1 MSKFKVAAVHAA
13 PVFLD
18 RQATLDK
25 VCSLVAKA
33 GEQDIRLAVFPEVFV
48 PGFPYWINLYP
59 PLAQG
64 PLNGRYVQESIEV
77 PGADVDLVCAAARD
91 AGTAVVL
98 GVSERDGGTC
108 YNTQVFIDADGTY
121 LGKHRKLQPT
131 YAERYIWG
139 QGDGSTLSVWD
150 SAVGRIGGLACW
162 ENMLNLARQALI
174 IDRMQ
179 IHASAWPALSTLAG
193 FEDVFEPQVDAV
205 SRAHAITGQ
214 CFVIVASDTVTEEML
229 QTIEE
234 ALGPQEML
242 KAGGGWSAI
251 IHPWGVFVVGPHRGE
266 EEKLVVAEIDLDEIA
281 AVKAFVDTAG
291 HSSRP
296 EILQLR
302 VDREA
307 KTGLVEDKTPDRN

>member
-1 MSKFKVAAVHAA
+1 MEQFKVAAAHAT

-18 RQATLDK
+18 RRATLDK
-25 VCSLVAKA
+25 VCSLLAEA
-33 GEQDIRLAVFPEVFV
+33 GKQDIRLVVFPEVFV

-64 PLNGRYVQESIEV
+64 PLNALYSQESVEI
-77 PGADVDLVCAAARD
+77 PGPDIDQVRAAAKD

-150 SAVGRIGGLACW
+150 SAVGRLGGLACW
-162 ENMLNLARQALI
+162 EHMSNLARQALVA
-174 IDRMQ
+174 DRIQ
-179 IHASAWPALSTLAG
+179 IHAGAWPALSTMAG
-193 FEDVFEPQVDAV
+193 FEDVFEPQIDAV

-214 CFVIVASDTVTEEML
+214 CFVIVASDMVTEEILNKM
-229 QTIEE
+229 EE
-234 ALGPQEML
+234 ALGPQDML

-251 IHPWGVFVVGPHRGE
+251 IHPWGVFVEGPHRGA
-266 EEKLVVAEIDLDEIA
+266 EEKLVVAEIDLGEIA
-281 AVKAFVDTAG
+281 AVKAFVDSAG

-302 VDREA
+302 IDKEA
-307 KTGLVEDKTPDRN
+307 KTGLIMEKQQN

>member
-1 MSKFKVAAVHAA
+1 MSLFKIAAVHAA

-18 RQATLDK
+18 RKATLNK
-25 VCSLVAKA
+25 VCGLVAEA
-33 GEQDIRLAVFPEVFV
+33 GKQDIRLLVFPEVFV

-64 PLNGRYVQESIEV
+64 PMNGRYGQQSVCV
-77 PGADVDLVCAAARD
+77 PGPDIDLVGAAARK

-98 GVSERDGGTC
+98 GVSERDNGTY
-108 YNTQVFIDADGTY
+108 YNTQVFIDTDGSY

-162 ENMLNLARQALI
+162 ENMSNLARQALI
-174 IDRMQ
+174 ADHIQ

-193 FEDVFEPQVDAV
+193 FEDVFVPQVDAI
-205 SRAHAITGQ
+205 SRAHAISGQ
-214 CFVIVASDTVTEEML
+214 CFVVVASDRVTEEILKTM
-229 QTIEE
+229 EE
-234 ALGPQEML
+234 ALGPQDML
-242 KAGGGWSAI
+242 KVGGGWSAI
-251 IHPWGVFVVGPHRGE
+251 IHPWGVFIEGPHQGP
-266 EEKLVVAEIDLDEIA
+266 EEKLVVAEIDLGDIA
-281 AVKAFVDTAG
+281 VVKGFIDSAG

-307 KTGLVEDKTPDRN
+307 KTGLIEKALPDSI

>member
-18 RQATLDK
+18 RQATLE
-25 VCSLVAKA
+25 KA
-33 GEQDIRLAVFPEVFV
+33 CGLIAEAGRQDVRLAVFPEVFV

-64 PLNGRYVQESIEV
+64 PLNGRYAEQSVEV
-77 PGADVDLVCAAARD
+77 PGPDIDLVCAAAKD

-150 SAVGRIGGLACW
+150 SAAGRIGGLACW
-162 ENMLNLARQALI
+162 ENMLNLARQALVADGI
-174 IDRMQ
+174 Q

-214 CFVIVASDTVTEEML
+214 CFVVVASDTVTDEVLETM
-229 QTIEE
+229 EE
-234 ALGPQEML
+234 ALGPQDML

-251 IHPWGVFVVGPHRGE
+251 IHPWGIFVEGPHQGGQ
-266 EEKLVVAEIDLDEIA
+266 EKLVVAEIDLGDIA
-281 AVKAFVDTAG
+281 AVKSFVDGAG

-302 VDREA
+302 VDRER
-307 KTGLVEDKTPDRN
+307 KTGMIETASSGST